1 MTFLIRDFRAG
12 DEAAFAALNLRW
24 IEEYFGVEESDRR
37 QLENPVTTLL
47 DPGGAIVLAE
57 VDGRVVGCGAL
68 AVPHE
73 PVSDGRKWLEV
84 VKMATDP
91 SAQGSGLGSAILD
104 RLIEIARERGANALW
119 LETNSRLDAATRL
132 YRRKGFRALEAHELR
147 HTPYARCNLQMVR
160 DL

>member
-1 MTFLIRDFRAG
+1 MTVLVRDFRSG

-37 QLENPVTTLL
+37 QLENPVAAIL

-57 VDGRVVGCGAL
+57 LEGRVVGCGAL
-68 AVPHE
+68 VVPHE
-73 PVSDGRKWLEV
+73 AASDGRSRLEV

-91 SAQGSGLGSAILD
+91 SAQGLGLGSAILD
-104 RLIEIARERGANALW
+104 RLIEIAKGREVDALW
-119 LETNSRLDAATRL
+119 LETNSRLEAATRL
-132 YRRKGFRALEAHELR
+132 YQRKGFRALEAHELR

>member
-1 MTFLIRDFRAG
+1 MTFLIRCFKAG

-37 QLENPVTTLL
+37 QLENPVASLL
-47 DPGGAIVLAE
+47 DPGGAIVIAE
-57 VDGRVVGCGAL
+57 VDGRVAGCGAL
-68 AVPHE
+68 AIPHE
-73 PVSDGRKWLEV
+73 PAPDGRKWLEV

-104 RLIEIARERGANALW
+104 RLIELARNRGADALW
-119 LETNSRLDAATRL
+119 LETNSRLEAATRL
-132 YRRKGFRALEAHELR
+132 YRRKGFRALEPHELR

-160 DL
+160 EL